1 MSDNQE
7 SAFNKYLDGEN
18 VFITGQGGT
27 GKSYFIKKIYED
39 SIKKGKNINVTALT
53 GCAALLLDCKATT
66 IHYWSGIGM
75 GNLNESFFSGL
86 TSVGRN
92 LGIMDTLGTKP
103 EMNFEKIRKAVSLRL
118 NQSGRDAGAVAE
130 KKFYK
135 FLDVVTGR
143 IYETGSFTGAK
154 WGAITRAIASMAKLG
169 GAVVSAAADLAQ
181 YGGEMRYQGRSFF
194 GGMGEAMGSLAK
206 IKNKKEIHQFF
217 SNIYSRSI
225 ILDRDGVINVNKGY
239 VGFKKDFVFQPGAIK
254 AIKYLN
260 RNSIDI
266 FVVSNQSGIARGY
279 FKVKNVEYLHNH
291 LRDTLIKNSA
301 VINKIYYSPYHKD
314 GIIKKYKK
322 NSNCRKPGIKLF
334 ENLIKEWDI
343 SDKSQIIMIGDQITD
358 MQFADKAKIKSALFL
373 GGNLYNF
380 VKKLNLTLKKNATF
394 DVIKCNL
401 VRLQTSSFLVLS
413 NFF

>member
-1 MSDNQE
+1 M
-7 SAFNKYLDGEN
+7 NKYLINSALLIVDNLSTLKQTLNYLNKYNFKNLILLKKKKILIKKDLIKNFNVKIHNFSSQKFSYNILKKKISDIHINEKFLLLRTSKFINLNLFALQKIFIKNKNKLVITIHKDEKELEN
-18 VFITGQGGT
+18 TEIFFIRKKLINKYDFT
-27 GKSYFIKKIYED
+27 FKKIYTN
-39 SIKKGKNINVTALT
+39 KNYKLYFVNSDYI
-53 GCAALLLDCKATT
+53 
-66 IHYWSGIGM
+66 
-75 GNLNESFFSGL
+75 NLN
-86 TSVGRN
+86 
-92 LGIMDTLGTKP
+92 
-103 EMNFEKIRKAVSLRL
+103 
-118 NQSGRDAGAVAE
+118 
-130 KKFYK
+130 
-135 FLDVVTGR
+135 
-143 IYETGSFTGAK
+143 
-154 WGAITRAIASMAKLG
+154 
-169 GAVVSAAADLAQ
+169 
-181 YGGEMRYQGRSFF
+181 
-194 GGMGEAMGSLAK
+194 K

-291 LRDTLIKNSA
+291 LKDTLIKNSA

-380 VKKLNLTLKKNATF
+380 VKKLNLTLKKN
-394 DVIKCNL
+394 DKRYI
-401 VRLQTSSFLVLS
+401 
-413 NFF
+413 